1 MVEVVTISMDRT
13 LKDLLDR
20 HCSLNQCGRS
30 EIVRRA
36 IMRYISPEEI
46 ETAPVSEE
54 TKTPPEV
61 LSPVESLA
69 ETKTGPS
76 EKPETSEIEAEEVSE
91 RVKQI
96 LAGKIVYE

>member
-36 IMRYISPEEI
+36 ILRYISPDEM
-46 ETAPVSEE
+46 ETAPVLEE
-54 TKTPPEV
+54 TKTPPAV
-61 LSPVESLA
+61 LSPVESLE
-69 ETKTGPS
+69 ETKTEPS
-76 EKPETSEIEAEEVSE
+76 EKPETSEIDAEEIAE

-96 LAGKIVYE
+96 LTGDLE

>member
-36 IMRYISPEEI
+36 ILRYISPEEM
-46 ETAPVSEE
+46 ETAPASEE
-54 TKTPPEV
+54 AKTPPTV
-61 LSPVESLA
+61 LSPVESVE
-69 ETKTGPS
+69 ETKTEP
-76 EKPETSEIEAEEVSE
+76 PEPEPPKMDAEEIAE

-96 LAGKIVYE
+96 LTGDIV

>member
-36 IMRYISPEEI
+36 ILHYISPEEM

-54 TKTPPEV
+54 KKTPPAV
-61 LSPVESLA
+61 LSPVESVE
-69 ETKTGPS
+69 ETKTEPS
-76 EKPETSEIEAEEVSE
+76 EKPETSEIEAEEVAE
-91 RVKQI
+91 RVRKFLMGDI
-96 LAGKIVYE
+96 L

>member
-36 IMRYISPEEI
+36 IMRYISPEEM
-46 ETAPVSEE
+46 ETAPASEE
-54 TKTPPEV
+54 TKTPPAV
-61 LSPVESLA
+61 MSPVESL
-69 ETKTGPS
+69 EEIKTEPP
-76 EKPETSEIEAEEVSE
+76 EPETPKMEAEEVAE
-91 RVKQI
+91 RVRKI
-96 LAGKIVYE
+96 LKGDLV